1 MNRQRK
7 KSNLDSYKVPLDV
20 EKLYNNFV
28 SHDYLA
34 RRAMKSMYKYQS
46 KRTDKR
52 PLFELNGR
60 CNTFA
65 EFGALVG

>member
-7 KSNLDSYKVPLDV
+7 KSNLNPYKIPLDIQ
-20 EKLYNNFV
+20 KLYNNFI

-34 RRAMKSMYKYQS
+34 RRAMKSIYKYQS
-46 KRTDKR
+46 KRADKNQ
-52 PLFELNGR
+52 LFELNGK

-65 EFGALVG
+65 AFGSLVG